1 MGTLTKTFVVLNL
14 VFSIVFVAASA
25 TVLSQRSNWREQ
37 FEVLTR
43 KFEDA
48 QKSWTEK
55 ETDLSTRLENTS
67 KRLDTVQKDAQD
79 QLKDLRTAQE
89 MLAERTARVTSLET
103 DMEAANARAEGL
115 SKNVDLLTTALENT
129 RAELKTFKDGYETAT
144 QNLDESNM
152 TIVALRATNQG
163 LEVGQEQL
171 RQRVNVVTNELD
183 ELRKFK
189 KAVGSVAPDVA
200 RQVTV
205 GSERGE
211 VSPGPIRA
219 TVQAVDPEYG
229 IVILNV
235 GYDNPNGPPVKKG
248 YRFLIHRG
256 KEYVAAVIVT
266 SVEKTKC
273 SAKLAPPTDVDDPN
287 VVIQVGDQAMIS
299 Y

>member
-14 VFSIVFVAASA
+14 VFSVVFVAASA

-37 FEVLTR
+37 YEAVTK

-55 ETDLSTRLENTS
+55 ETDLSSRLENTS

-89 MLAERTARVTSLET
+89 MLAEKTVRITGLET
-103 DMEAANARAEGL
+103 EMEAANARAEGL
-115 SKNVDLLTTALENT
+115 SKNVDLLTKALENT
-129 RAELKTFKDGYETAT
+129 RSELKTFKDGYETAT
-144 QNLDESNM
+144 KNLDESNM

-171 RQRVNVVTNELD
+171 RQRLNVVTNELD

-189 KAVGSVAPDVA
+189 KDIESIAPDTA

-205 GSERGE
+205 GSERVELPVGR
-211 VSPGPIRA
+211 IQA

-235 GYDNPNGPPVKKG
+235 GHDNPNGPPVQKG

-256 KEYVAAVIVT
+256 KEYVAAVTVT
-266 SVEKTKC
+266 SVEKTRC
-273 SAKLAPPTDVDDPN
+273 SAKLAPPTDAGDTN
-287 VVIQVGDQAMIS
+287 VVIRVGDQAMTS